1 MQFKLFN
8 SMVLSIML
16 FIVSLS
22 MVVGVAIQDGLSLD
36 TSLDGFEG
44 YAIKPMTFEGT
55 IGGIPVKDE
64 GSIDEI
70 IGRMEVNYP
79 GLTANLTALDVQK
92 EHSILKARDQK
103 IGILCCPVAGTD
115 WYGAT
120 QHTIEDGIKYL
131 NRVTGYC
138 GADAHTCSRV
148 SCSYSAAIWL
158 CNFRDNHML
167 ATCSWI
173 GTFAQDIIN
182 KCAHYSDD
190 KDTPNVCG
198 EEFDDENFRV
208 IVRHDDSNG
217 C

>member
-1 MQFKLFN
+1 MKLATMQFN
-8 SMVLSIML
+8 SMALSIIL
-16 FIVSLS
+16 LITSLS
-22 MVVGVAIQDGLSLD
+22 MAFGVAIQDGLSLG

-79 GLTANLTALDVQK
+79 GLTANLTALDVRD
-92 EHSILKARDQK
+92 EHSSLEARDKK

-120 QHTIEDGIKYL
+120 QHTIEDCIKYL

-138 GADAHTCSRV
+138 GADAHTCSR
-148 SCSYSAAIWL
+148 
-158 CNFRDNHML
+158 RDNHIL

-182 KCAHYSDD
+182 KCAHYGDD

>member
-1 MQFKLFN
+1 MKLVTMQFN
-8 SMVLSIML
+8 SMALSIIL
-16 FIVSLS
+16 LIASLS
-22 MVVGVAIQDGLSLD
+22 MAVGVAIQDGLSLG

-64 GSIDEI
+64 GSIDVSVLQSRILCLMLNFQEI
-70 IGRMEVNYP
+70 IGQMEVNYP
-79 GLTANLTALDVQK
+79 GLTANLTALDVRD
-92 EHSILKARDQK
+92 EHSSLEARDKK

-148 SCSYSAAIWL
+148 SS
-158 CNFRDNHML
+158 
-167 ATCSWI
+167 TCSWI

-182 KCAHYSDD
+182 KCAHYGDD